1 LKTAGKY
8 LSYDNALKL
17 EKHMDMAKKT
27 PVTLEVIEKAIG
39 NQKEELYKLKKNVK
53 IFETEKDYLD
63 TMKNQVASLEKA
75 EKELDQ
81 LSNSPGETAKRLVSK
96 KARLHYE
103 ELQHEAN
110 HYKEN
115 LKEKGYKGPDDLN
128 KRQSEIREL
137 EKDVIPAIEKQIKT
151 KEQVIGTISGIFD
164 AIQQA
169 TRSEEQVLQKQ
180 QHQHRRFRSS
190 SINKSKDQG
199 HDFSR

>member
-1 LKTAGKY
+1 
-8 LSYDNALKL
+8 
-17 EKHMDMAKKT
+17 M
-27 PVTLEVIEKAIG
+27 
-39 NQKEELYKLKKNVK
+39 
-53 IFETEKDYLD
+53 
-63 TMKNQVASLEKA
+63 
-75 EKELDQ
+75 
-81 LSNSPGETAKRLVSK
+81 VSK

-180 QHQHRRFRSS
+180 QHQHRRLEVAP
-190 SINKSKDQG
+190 
-199 HDFSR
+199 